1 MKRIILIAGLLL
13 ISSNS
18 WTDVNEFPEIKEGM
32 SAADWIMDNCPY
44 YNLDAIELHRRNY
57 SNCELSPIGSD
68 FKVCKYDNGAY
79 EELARWT
86 DEEKIHGINVRSDK
100 KQESL
105 GTFNAFAEGNHWD
118 NFCGIAHFKDQSVF
132 EVHKNN
138 KARTL
143 SKEEV
148 DNLEFNPINDL
159 AHYLQLEREKEKP
172 LVGIQCDEDHR
183 AVIYGFES
191 EDQLIFKNL
200 RTLQK
205 IPESINVWN
214 LDNTFSKKIFTYRN
228 FDGFQDSSVYNPI
241 REVLDT
247 ALVFDDAH
255 ANYEILKKY
264 EYDAMYKSDFAKS
277 QRLKDRKGLYRYIVS
292 RVDFS
297 IIHSHPTFQLD
308 AGRVEMRYKKPEDYF
323 WGGISL
329 KDLSSSC
336 VQKDGEELAA
346 YMDVHDKELKEKSE
360 QNKKDTLKKRKF

>member
-1 MKRIILIAGLLL
+1 MGMKRIILIAGLLL

-44 YNLDAIELHRRNY
+44 YNLDVIELHRMNY

-68 FKVCKYDNGAY
+68 FRVCKYDDGLV
-79 EELARWT
+79 LARWT
-86 DEEKIHGINVRSDK
+86 DEEIIHGINVRSVK

-105 GTFNAFAEGNHWD
+105 GTFNAFAGGDRWD
-118 NFCGIAHFKDQSVF
+118 NFCGIVHFKDQSVF
-132 EVHKNN
+132 EVVRKGN
-138 KARTL
+138 KGRAL

-148 DNLEFNPINDL
+148 DNLAFNPINDL
-159 AHYLQLEREKEKP
+159 AHYLQLEREKEEP

-191 EDQLIFKNL
+191 EDQLVFKNL

-228 FDGFQDSSVYNPI
+228 FDGFQDSSVYNPL
-241 REVLDT
+241 REVLDA

-255 ANYEILKKY
+255 ANYEILKEYKY
-264 EYDAMYKSDFAKS
+264 DGYDDDFAKS
-277 QRLKDRKGLYRYIVS
+277 LLKDRKKPYQYIVS

-297 IIHSHPTFQLD
+297 IIHSHPTFELRT
-308 AGRVEMRYKKPEDYF
+308 GRVQMRFESPDDYF

-329 KDLSSSC
+329 KDASSSC
-336 VQKDGEELAA
+336 VQKDAEELAA
-346 YMDVHDKELKEKSE
+346 YMDAHDKELKEESE
-360 QNKKDTLKKRKF
+360 QYKQDTLKKRKF